1 MSKKEKEEGKIPAW
15 QAKGFECKKSYQGW
29 LYFNN
34 LVSEEH
40 SFDDVYQN
48 SFTGETINIT
58 EDY

>member
-1 MSKKEKEEGKIPAW
+1 MKDKKEDQAYLWKI
-15 QAKGFECKKSYQGW
+15 KGFECKKSYQGW

-48 SFTGETINIT
+48 SFTGETINIV

>member
-1 MSKKEKEEGKIPAW
+1 MKDKKEDQPSLWKI
-15 QAKGFECKKSYQGW
+15 KGFECKKSYQGW

-34 LVSEEH
+34 LVSEE
-40 SFDDVYQN
+40 STYDNVYQN

>member
-1 MSKKEKEEGKIPAW
+1 MKDKKEGHAFPMWKT
-15 QAKGFECKKSYQGW
+15 KGFECKKSYQGW

>member
-1 MSKKEKEEGKIPAW
+1 MKDKKED
-15 QAKGFECKKSYQGW
+15 QACLWKTKGFECKKSYQGW

-48 SFTGETINIT
+48 SFTGETINIA

>member
-1 MSKKEKEEGKIPAW
+1 MKNKKEC
-15 QAKGFECKKSYQGW
+15 QADPMWKTKGFECKKSYQGW

-48 SFTGETINIT
+48 SFTGETINIA